1 MEEAKLELEKTDRK
15 IRNLH
20 AATLSRLLS
29 DKDMIAQMSESVKE
43 NELLV
48 FLLRKGYIDENYA
61 DYINYFR
68 EGTISKAELN
78 FIRTVRNNQ
87 SECNFDF
94 TIVHPA
100 NVIEKLFD
108 YEFEQPELLN
118 YSLMDY
124 MLEYIPDDK
133 KLRILLKQVVNHS
146 ENSRQFILGYLSRK
160 KQIKNDKHYPQKIRA
175 ASVLTSGRICP
186 C

>member
-1 MEEAKLELEKTDRK
+1 MELEKTDK
-15 IRNLH
+15 EIQNLH
-20 AATLSRLLS
+20 AATLSRFMS
-29 DKDMIAQMSESVKE
+29 DKAMIEQMPEAVQE

-87 SECNFDF
+87 GECNFDF

-100 NVIEKLFD
+100 NVIEKLFEIIGKRTEI
-108 YEFEQPELLN
+108 YE
-118 YSLMDY
+118 
-124 MLEYIPDDK
+124 
-133 KLRILLKQVVNHS
+133 LRMAK
-146 ENSRQFILGYLSRK
+146 
-160 KQIKNDKHYPQKIRA
+160 
-175 ASVLTSGRICP
+175 
-186 C
+186 